1 MRACEKNTFAAFSSK
16 ARACVRFAEENKI
29 VKLSHAVELN
39 GESTIRKC
47 AVVPVRERIF
57 SARNSCT
64 ARRVHVDPKAHR
76 ISPRTRF
83 QSRKAAR
90 NRVENWRT
98 DVDCFFLAPTRGG
111 APLRTR
117 ARTDT
122 RAGEPRS
129 VSGRGSGAFQTRSF
143 RLGAFHAL
151 PTRGGRR
158 RRRERPVRRITSEPP
173 TP

>member
-1 MRACEKNTFAAFSSK
+1 MRACEKKHIHRFFIERGAAVENKIAKLDANGRIDHSQMRGRSGSRTNLFGSKFLHRASGSTWIRRHIGFPRVRVFSHAKPRETVLKIGSLTWTAFSS
-16 ARACVRFAEENKI
+16 
-29 VKLSHAVELN
+29 
-39 GESTIRKC
+39 
-47 AVVPVRERIF
+47 
-57 SARNSCT
+57 
-64 ARRVHVDPKAHR
+64 
-76 ISPRTRF
+76 RT
-83 QSRKAAR
+83 
-90 NRVENWRT
+90 
-98 DVDCFFLAPTRGG
+98 TRGG

-117 ARTDT
+117 ARTTT

-158 RRRERPVRRITSEPP
+158 DLRRERPVRRITSAPP